1 MVFSLATL
9 KREPYLMTLV
19 PGIGL
24 MIGYFYDRAFSGGA
38 IGAMPRLLRVLLA
51 LLAVT
56 YIVGMFLGAAPL
68 RRRWLVSSVM
78 VSPVFVVTTIA
89 LAGSLLYAVVRS
101 RLRLA
106 LGLVGA
112 LAVGYAIL
120 LVNYVFPAIDQAFSP
135 RKITE
140 ELKTLAGETTPALFM
155 YFPGWPKNEDA
166 VYYLKRDT
174 AVSDLPDQQAVTEA
188 VRKHGTIRMVTEE
201 QHIISLRDTMGLRI
215 DTIQEFQQP
224 GRKHLLLL
232 ALREQT

>member
-1 MVFSLATL
+1 MDATAIAARPTELLLLVWVLSFFVIFSLATL

-56 YIVGMFLGAAPL
+56 YIVGMFFGRGAASAPMARVIRHGVARFCRNNL
-68 RRRWLVSSVM
+68 
-78 VSPVFVVTTIA
+78 IA

-120 LVNYVFPAIDQAFSP
+120 LVNYVFPAIDQGFSP
-135 RKITE
+135 RKIHE
-140 ELKTLAGETTPALFM
+140 KIKTLAGETTPALFHV
-155 YFPGWPKNEDA
+155 FSWVA
-166 VYYLKRDT
+166 
-174 AVSDLPDQQAVTEA
+174 
-188 VRKHGTIRMVTEE
+188 
-201 QHIISLRDTMGLRI
+201 
-215 DTIQEFQQP
+215 
-224 GRKHLLLL
+224 
-232 ALREQT
+232 